1 MLKPVLLTLLA
12 TLGLFLLSFLCRA
25 AGHTAAVRRRG
36 LGTTVVIGKPND
48 PQLPTRV
55 YTSFLQSTLLHLE
68 PPDELLVLDC
78 GLTPDEKS
86 ACLAALCGK
95 AQLRFVTKE
104 NLCDY
109 LVASAAKKEYNG
121 N

>member
-1 MLKPVLLTLLA
+1 MLKPVLLTVLA

-25 AGHTAAVRRRG
+25 AGHAAAVRRWG
-36 LGTTVVIGKPND
+36 LGATVVVGRPND
-48 PQLPTRV
+48 PQLSRRV
-55 YTSFLQSTLLHLE
+55 SLSFLQSALLHLE

-78 GLTPDEKS
+78 GLTPNEKD

-95 AQLRFVTKE
+95 VQLRFVTKE